1 MHRFNEIMRWIAWK
15 KTRGDLAINKKKKKY
30 PRIRVASRAFPSTWL
45 IVRKARDFARPTISL
60 LGQRG
65 LRLEREI
72 FERTRLRARTVY
84 DQIVARRG
92 IDLRD
97 AKEERKE
104 GRGGEAT
111 IGHVFPRNFPLQPG
125 NQFHRT
131 PRYRSVSRGGKIKRG
146 QYWATRLFTN
156 LYESL
161 RPFPIPLH
169 GRRAAFFSP
178 LRPGENVDISRRV
191 N

>member
-15 KTRGDLAINKKKKKY
+15 KTRGDLAINKKKKKKY
-30 PRIRVASRAFPSTWL
+30 PRIRVASRTFPSTWL
-45 IVRKARDFARPTISL
+45 IVRKARDWDFARPTISL

-92 IDLRD
+92 IHLRD

-125 NQFHRT
+125 NQFHNA
-131 PRYRSVSRGGKIKRG
+131 SLSFCFCHGKIKRG

-178 LRPGENVDISRRV
+178 LQERWHLSSS
-191 N
+191 